1 MAKMKKY
8 STTTITEKSTISPWL
23 SASGELAYTPEKPPA
38 RDYFF
43 QYGWL
48 FPDII
53 SDNVDKKRHYYFGH
67 PEKTHSD
74 SLFYFWNLARSG
86 KVKQVK
92 LYYGYKDDIDF
103 KAPIAVYQYR
113 PPYKEKDIYLLIQH
127 GSYQLTPMEDQPFLS
142 KGLII
147 IYRGVG
153 KSKQYK
159 HLKIELSLLNKKHYI
174 LLDKYFAVQEKTF
187 SDSALSF
194 TVAHAY
200 VARCET
206 GFLNSDVTW
215 DYIANSMD
223 FEWGKDKFASQLRAS
238 YLQGF
243 TIDKIIASMK
253 FGPNYVKCITPIS
266 NIRLTTFFAGEHEVN
281 AIDPRKIEILKTIK
295 CKEKAIYLR

>member
-1 MAKMKKY
+1 MAKRKKY
-8 STTTITEKSTISPWL
+8 STITITEKNIISPWL

-38 RDYFF
+38 KDYFF

-53 SDNVDKKRHYYFGH
+53 NNTSDKKRHYYFGH
-67 PEKTHSD
+67 PIKTYSD
-74 SLFYFWNLARSG
+74 SLFSFWDLARNG

-92 LYYGYKDDIDF
+92 LCYGHKDGIDF

-113 PPYKEKDIYLLIQH
+113 PQYKKHDVYLLIQH
-127 GSYQLTPMEDQPFLS
+127 GSYQLIPMEDQPFMN

-153 KSKQYK
+153 KSKEYK
-159 HLKIELSLLNKKHYI
+159 YLKIELPLTNKKHYV

-194 TVAHAY
+194 TIAHAY

-215 DYIANSMD
+215 DYIANSIG
-223 FEWGKDKFASQLRAS
+223 FKWGKDKFASQLRAS

-243 TIDKIIASMK
+243 TLDKIIASMK
-253 FGPNYVKCITPIS
+253 FGPNYVKCITSIS

-281 AIDPRKIEILKTIK
+281 AIDPRKIEIIKTIN